1 MWWIVVSRCRSWVAM
16 MRTFPVCLPSGA
28 RYWTVLDDGLAVV
41 SAPSP
46 PSSHRHHVTCGQDLD
61 LEVV

>member
-16 MRTFPVCLPSGA
+16 MRTSPVRLPSGA
-28 RYWTVLDDGLAVV
+28 RYWTVLDDERAVV

-46 PSSHRHHVTCGQDLD
+46 PYSHLHHVTCGHDLD